1 MSNLL
6 NIKTFDPEVFV
17 EKAAEELRRI
27 LIVAL
32 KNPGIITVALSG
44 GNSPLP
50 VYEKLSKF
58 HLDWTRITFFL
69 VDERCSSVDSSDNNY
84 KNIKSVF
91 FDHIESKAYPVII
104 NGKSYQECVKEY
116 KKNMLNHFLITN
128 NTPSFD
134 LIVLGMGTDGHIASL
149 FPNTEALQ
157 EKEDLVVLNKV
168 PQLNTERITMTY
180 PVIMNSKKIALLI
193 RGEEKKQVLLNA
205 KKQNFPVSTVLS
217 KIDVILN

>member
-1 MSNLL
+1 MSKLL

-27 LIVAL
+27 LIVVL

-69 VDERCSSVDSSDNNY
+69 VDERCSTVDSSDNNY
-84 KNIKSVF
+84 KNIKRVF
-91 FDHIESKAYPVII
+91 FDHIESKAHAVII
-104 NGKSYQECVKEY
+104 SGKPYQECVQAY
-116 KKNMLNHFLITN
+116 QKNILNNVQITN
-128 NTPSFD
+128 NIPSFD

>member
-1 MSNLL
+1 MSKLL
-6 NIKTFDPEVFV
+6 NIKTFDSEEFV
-17 EKAAEELRRI
+17 EKAAEELRKI
-27 LIVAL
+27 LIAAL

-58 HLDWTRITFFL
+58 HLDWNRITFFL
-69 VDERCSSVDSSDNNY
+69 VDERCSTVDSSDNNY
-84 KNIKSVF
+84 KNIKKVF
-91 FDHIESKAYPVII
+91 FDHIESKTYPVII
-104 NGKSYQECVKEY
+104 SEKPYQECAEIY
-116 KKNMLNHFLITN
+116 QKNILNNVQITN
-128 NTPSFD
+128 NIPSFD
-134 LIVLGMGTDGHIASL
+134 LMVLGMGLDGHIASL
-149 FPNTEALQ
+149 FPNTSALK
-157 EKEDLVVLNKV
+157 EKENLVVLNKV